1 MPRLRG
7 GSDEISNWQPL
18 CDECNNFKSTAC
30 RDCQLDCETCCWAYP
45 EKFKP
50 FHIPGELVKCLREHA
65 RSLISAHNLTD
76 GGQFNHCL
84 LEGAESNACLGI
96 ADHLQSCDHFRVFIS
111 RNSGQSTIGRKGC
124 YDLLHIR
131 FILSGICLGLLSQ
144 SCSDIFFGI
153 SDGFGFLFRRNFLR
167 RLRYFFCF
175 DCFLLFRWSFRLCH
189 VFCGRVDFTKP
200 CEAVSNGLK

>member
-65 RSLISAHNLTD
+65 QKLAGIPMNYSLK
-76 GGQFNHCL
+76 L
-84 LEGAESNACLGI
+84 LQIILKTKIRKTHRLMVSVI
-96 ADHLQSCDHFRVFIS
+96 RV
-111 RNSGQSTIGRKGC
+111 C
-124 YDLLHIR
+124 V
-131 FILSGICLGLLSQ
+131 
-144 SCSDIFFGI
+144 
-153 SDGFGFLFRRNFLR
+153 
-167 RLRYFFCF
+167 FFCY
-175 DCFLLFRWSFRLCH
+175 R
-189 VFCGRVDFTKP
+189 GR
-200 CEAVSNGLK
+200 E

>member
-65 RSLISAHNLTD
+65 QKLGRNPDELLTEIIT
-76 GGQFNHCL
+76 NYI
-84 LEGAESNACLGI
+84 EN
-96 ADHLQSCDHFRVFIS
+96 
-111 RNSGQSTIGRKGC
+111 NK
-124 YDLLHIR
+124 
-131 FILSGICLGLLSQ
+131 
-144 SCSDIFFGI
+144 
-153 SDGFGFLFRRNFLR
+153 
-167 RLRYFFCF
+167 
-175 DCFLLFRWSFRLCH
+175 
-189 VFCGRVDFTKP
+189 
-200 CEAVSNGLK
+200 